1 MERRTKPLNGM
12 IPFTMVIIANLI
24 SQTGTQMTRFAVV
37 AWAWQITGSATAAGL
52 ITICAFGATVATSAF
67 AGALVDRWNRKR
79 TIIVTEALSMVVAGA
94 LVFLYITD
102 SLQVWHLGVL
112 GAIGGVIESLQ
123 FPAYMSA
130 VTTMVPP
137 SQYARA
143 NGMFQFVWQGSMM
156 VGPILAAGMIATLG
170 MQSVYWADAISFFAV
185 IAAVALVRV
194 PQPERAPDA
203 GQTSIWAEIVGGFRY
218 IWERQSLFGML
229 LVVLVA
235 NIACG
240 TFEGVFRPM
249 VLARTGD
256 SVGVLGQAL
265 LWVGVGG
272 VAAGILMSVWGG
284 PKSNTKIQMV
294 LGSMGIM
301 FIFGQFFMAVG
312 QSVWIWSVAG
322 FIYGFFVT
330 IINTLIFA
338 LWQQKVEPSIQG
350 RVFNTLRLVGLA
362 STPVAVA
369 AATMLSDKL
378 FEPAMLTGGSMAT
391 LFGGL
396 VGTGKGAGM
405 ALVLTFSGVFGVI
418 ATVGGY
424 LWPAVRQAETLL
436 PDHSQEV
443 A

>member
-1 MERRTKPLNGM
+1 MERAAKPQNGM

-37 AWAWQITGSATAAGL
+37 TWAWQITGSATAAGL
-52 ITICAFGATVATSAF
+52 ITICAFGATVVTSAF
-67 AGALVDRWNRKR
+67 AGALVDRWSRKR
-79 TIIVTEALSMVVAGA
+79 TIVATEALSMVVAGA
-94 LVFLYITD
+94 LVLLYMTD

-112 GAIGGVIESLQ
+112 GALGGVIESLQ

-156 VGPILAAGMIATLG
+156 VGPILAASMIAALG
-170 MQSVYWADAISFFAV
+170 MQSVYLADAISFFAV
-185 IAAVALVRV
+185 IAAVALVHI
-194 PQPERAPDA
+194 PQPAAPED
-203 GQTSIWAEIVGGFRY
+203 GQHSSIWAEIMSGFRY
-218 IWERQSLFGML
+218 IWERQSLLGML

-249 VLARTGD
+249 VLARTND
-256 SVGVLGQAL
+256 SVGILGQAL

-272 VAAGILMSVWGG
+272 VLGGILMSVWGG
-284 PKSNTKIQMV
+284 PKSKTKVQMI
-294 LGSMGIM
+294 LGSMGAM
-301 FIFGQFFMAVG
+301 FIFGLFLMALG
-312 QSVWIWSVAG
+312 QNILVWGVAG
-322 FIYGFFVT
+322 FAYGFFVT

-338 LWQQKVEPSIQG
+338 LWQQKVEPGIQG
-350 RVFNTLRLVGLA
+350 RVFNILRLVGLA

-369 AATMLSDKL
+369 AATMLSDQL
-378 FEPAMLTGGSMAT
+378 FEPAMLTGGSLAT

-424 LWPAVRQAETLL
+424 LWKAVRQAETLL